1 MTGIFVYYPH
11 KSVKRPQAIIYFFKG
26 CLIEIRGALL

>member
-11 KSVKRPQAIIYFFKG
+11 KSVKRPQDIIYFFIG
-26 CLIEIRGALL
+26 CMIEIGGALL

>member
-11 KSVKRPQAIIYFFKG
+11 KSVKRPQDIIYFFKG
-26 CLIEIRGALL
+26 CMIEM

>member
-11 KSVKRPQAIIYFFKG
+11 KLVKRPQDIIYFFKG
-26 CLIEIRGALL
+26 CMIEIGGALL